1 MGFDDGNCAVL
12 QSEGVTV
19 FTIGVG
25 FINLQ
30 ELLAVASPPVC
41 THVYVLDNYAHI
53 DSILYEIQKSTC
65 EGNYEYPIRRKV
77 CSSQYIF
84 NEAQRSTCEGN

>member
-1 MGFDDGNCAVL
+1 M
-12 QSEGVTV
+12 

-30 ELLAVASPPVC
+30 ELLAVASAPVC

-65 EGNYEYPIRRKV
+65 EGKPDRCDVV
-77 CSSQYIF
+77 CRVVTTLSIS
-84 NEAQRSTCEGN
+84 